1 MNYHYSPNPRDRK
14 HLIAGFSAL
23 ALVLVQGGVKFKEW
37 VVEVVFPRHQ
47 EPVEKAGGGRAAAGG
62 RGLHGAQQVPVIEC
76 QRTFAKISVPLLLGR
91 KNLSR
96 HRKDHKGGFK
106 DLC

>member
-14 HLIAGFSAL
+14 HLIARFSAL

-37 VVEVVFPRHQ
+37 AVEVVFPRHQ
-47 EPVEKAGGGRAAAGG
+47 EPVEKAGGGPAAGG

-76 QRTFAKISVPLLLGR
+76 QRTFAKISVPLLGR